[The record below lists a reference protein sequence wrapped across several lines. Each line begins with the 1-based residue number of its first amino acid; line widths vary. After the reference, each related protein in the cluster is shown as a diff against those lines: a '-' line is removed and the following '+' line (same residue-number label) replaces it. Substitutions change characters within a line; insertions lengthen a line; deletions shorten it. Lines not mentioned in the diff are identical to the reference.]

1 MSSQTSISPDQA
13 IEIARAVYDLKQSPN
28 IELALSTSSLARHFE
43 FGREVARGPGAAT
56 RFTARSGVLE
66 FKARTG
72 FGVLAMG
79 KLGSDFEG
87 EAVLICRGTD
97 SAYDWLTDANYAI
110 TLGPSGSRVHSGFHR
125 TFSDMK
131 EGFARYL
138 DQNAPRKVHCVGHSL
153 GGALVSLAADW
164 LSSRGYA
171 VELYTFGSPRV
182 GLADFAINL
191 TGRLGRGRIHRA
203 CHSSDPVSM
212 VPVWPYTHTP
222 YPDGECWI
230 NYSSG
235 FSIAAHKSAT
245 YAATVK
251 GQTSWSELECP
262 TPTLVLESSVRLWTT
277 ESLVG
282 MMIAAPL
289 LALNAILRML
299 LGGVAIAFQPG
310 LSLLDQTAMY
320 MEKLVNNPIDTNN
333 SALMFLHAL
342 AKVVGVVVR
351 HEQQVAHE
359 QIKQLFRAFLWIR
372 YREALRAAAL
382 PN

>member
-1 MSSQTSISPDQA
+1 MNPRKITPDEA
-13 IEIARAVYDLKQSPN
+13 IELSIMVYRLQKSAD
-28 IELALSTSSLARHFE
+28 IEAAFKGSTMLRDFD
-43 FGREVARGPGAAT
+43 FCTPGPLGNGASV
-56 RFTARSGVLE
+56 RFAARSGVLE
-66 FKARTG
+66 FKTKTG
-72 FGVLAMG
+72 FAILAMG
-79 KLGSDFEG
+79 KPDGRHSG

-182 GLADFAINL
+182 GLADFATNL

-212 VPVWPYTHTP
+212 VPVWPYLHAP
-222 YPDGECWI
+222 NPDGECWM

-251 GQTSWSELECP
+251 GQSSWSELECP
-262 TPTLVLESSVRLWTT
+262 TPTLLLENSVRLWTT

-282 MMIAAPL
+282 VIIAAPL
-289 LALNAILRML
+289 MAFNAILGML
-299 LGGVAIAFQPG
+299 LGGAAIAFQPG

-320 MEKLVNNPIDTNN
+320 MEKLVNNPIDTENP
-333 SALMFLHAL
+333 ALMFLHAL
-342 AKVVGVVVR
+342 AKVVGIVVR

-372 YREALRAAAL
+372 HREALRAAAL